1 MLGPILVF
9 KIVLKN
15 KMRTTA
21 ATTTTLI
28 TTTTATTTATTHAK
42 VTTIKLDKVKQ
53 KEGECKNSNFQ
64 FAFDSLK

>member
-1 MLGPILVF
+1 
-9 KIVLKN
+9 
-15 KMRTTA
+15 MRTTA